1 MAGAGVNDALER
13 AEVRADRL
21 QLKLDEERALSNALR
36 RQLRESSAS
45 AQQVASQVR
54 VLQGAPNAPDAPGG
68 SIAGLQRT
76 ITQLRDKLDL
86 EKKSANAAHADRQK
100 LEQQLSSAGR
110 ERQKLLAAHQ
120 ELRAEHQRT
129 STELERVRFALR
141 ETGNSHD
148 EAVGQVSTLSLSR
161 GRERSQMEK
170 EIAEL
175 KEKLELER
183 RRAANRATRAA
194 AAEAALRRRSTG
206 PCSSGS
212 VAGSVAGSGGGS
224 GGESAVGCVATRA
237 SGREGESSVGHCC
250 TACAARR
257 PGSSRV
263 ISPWRS
269 PRARSPS
276 RNANPPCGVLMT
288 FATGPDRTAPPI
300 GRLRSRL

>member
-161 GRERSQMEK
+161 GRGSQMEK

-175 KEKLELER
+175 KEKLELEQR
-183 RRAANRATRAA
+183 RRTVRRAPQ
-194 AAEAALRRRSTG
+194 RRRPRSAG
-206 PCSSGS
+206 AAPDLA
-212 VAGSVAGSGGGS
+212 VVAAAGSVAAASPAAPAAAAAATGTARAAARAVDRA
-224 GGESAVGCVATRA
+224 GGEH
-237 SGREGESSVGHCC
+237 GR
-250 TACAARR
+250 ACAGARR
-257 PGSSRV
+257 
-263 ISPWRS
+263 
-269 PRARSPS
+269 
-276 RNANPPCGVLMT
+276 
-288 FATGPDRTAPPI
+288 
-300 GRLRSRL
+300 